1 MLKISDVAKQLN
13 ISASTI
19 RYYDKLGLLTN
30 MKRDE
35 NKIRIFNQEDMDRLA
50 IILCLKKTGMSM
62 QDMKEFMKIY
72 SEDCKHIP
80 EKVERI
86 RRQKEILVNKINEL
100 EECVEQSDFKLWFYE
115 HIVVDGI
122 EPPYS
127 DESYAGW
134 KRKYQEYLD
143 AQMKDN

>member
-1 MLKISDVAKQLN
+1 MLKISDVAKRLD

-19 RYYDKLGLLTN
+19 RYYDKLELLTN

-35 NKIRIFNQEDMDRLA
+35 NGIRWFTQEDIDRLA

-62 QDMKEFMKIY
+62 HDMKEFMNIY
-72 SEDCKHIP
+72 SDKCTCIE
-80 EKVERI
+80 EKVGRI
-86 RRQKEILVNKINEL
+86 QRQKAILLDKIHEL

-115 HIVVDGI
+115 HIVVDGV

-127 DESYAGW
+127 DESYAEW
-134 KRKYQEYLD
+134 KRRYEEYIS
-143 AQMKDN
+143 